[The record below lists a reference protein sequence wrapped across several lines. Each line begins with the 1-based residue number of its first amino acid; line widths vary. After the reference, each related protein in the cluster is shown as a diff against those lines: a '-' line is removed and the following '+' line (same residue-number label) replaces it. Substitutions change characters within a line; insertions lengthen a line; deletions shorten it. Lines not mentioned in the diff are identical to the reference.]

1 MKNARSVQIL
11 SRLNLKTFKKSPYGG
26 YFYDRNNNYL
36 FCNSDI
42 YCICHIYDNCRFYLL
57 LDGQMT
63 TFTSEDRKKGADPY
77 AIADV
82 LEFEIDTAYLDPLD
96 GHVLIQAAYILRMQA
111 DRITELERKHKE
123 EFDYVEKLFKDR
135 Q

>member
-1 MKNARSVQIL
+1 
-11 SRLNLKTFKKSPYGG
+11 
-26 YFYDRNNNYL
+26 
-36 FCNSDI
+36 
-42 YCICHIYDNCRFYLL
+42 
-57 LDGQMT
+57 MT
-63 TFTSEDRKKGADPY
+63 TFTSEDQKGANPY

-82 LEFEIDTAYLDPLD
+82 LEFEIDTAYLHPLD
-96 GHVLIQAAYILRMQA
+96 GSVLIQAAYILRMQA